1 MPLFLYTVSI
11 KLEIS
16 CIEVKSKNKI
26 KFGNGSTKTYDDVE
40 DFAIEDILPNRSACL
55 ITQKKKLFHTQYVS
69 IISNERNFSKLKLIK
84 IYLRDLK
91 M

>member
-1 MPLFLYTVSI
+1 MPLSLYTVSI

-55 ITQKKKLFHTQYVS
+55 ITQKKNYFIHSMYPSSPTKEILA
-69 IISNERNFSKLKLIK
+69 N
-84 IYLRDLK
+84 
-91 M
+91 

>member
-1 MPLFLYTVSI
+1 MPLSLYTVSI

-55 ITQKKKLFHTQYVS
+55 ITQKK
-69 IISNERNFSKLKLIK
+69 IILYTVCIH
-84 IYLRDLK
+84 YLQRK
-91 M
+91 KF